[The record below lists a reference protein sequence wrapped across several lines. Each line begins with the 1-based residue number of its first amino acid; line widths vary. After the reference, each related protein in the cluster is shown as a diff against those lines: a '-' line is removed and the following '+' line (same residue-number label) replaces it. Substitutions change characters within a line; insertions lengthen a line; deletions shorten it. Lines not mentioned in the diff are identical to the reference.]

1 MDKDYLLLSAALSR
15 PTGEWKDD
23 DFDVLADGEIV
34 GRIYKSNAAPVGSPW
49 IWTLMFPH
57 HEART
62 STAGLSGHPRSC
74 DGGIRQV
81 LA

>member
-23 DFDVLADGEIV
+23 DFDVLD
-34 GRIYKSNAAPVGSPW
+34 AAPVGSPW
-49 IWTLMFPH
+49 IWTLMFPP
-57 HEART
+57 
-62 STAGLSGHPRSC
+62 TAGLSGHPRSC